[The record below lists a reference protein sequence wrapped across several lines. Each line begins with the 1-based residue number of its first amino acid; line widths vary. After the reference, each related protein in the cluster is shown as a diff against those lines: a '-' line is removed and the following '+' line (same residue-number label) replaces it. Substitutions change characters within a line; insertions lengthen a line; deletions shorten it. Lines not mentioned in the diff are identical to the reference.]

1 MNKNFMGS
9 VFDRETPTVIK
20 VTRVAGAAVLAAC
33 AAMFYMVLA
42 L

>member
-1 MNKNFMGS
+1 MSKFTGS
-9 VFDRETPTVIK
+9 VFDSDTPTVIK
-20 VTRVAGAAVLAAC
+20 VSRIAGAAVLTAC

>member
-1 MNKNFMGS
+1 MEKLTGS
-9 VFDRETPTVIK
+9 IFDSETPTVIK
-20 VTRVAGAAVLAAC
+20 VSRIAGAAVLTAC